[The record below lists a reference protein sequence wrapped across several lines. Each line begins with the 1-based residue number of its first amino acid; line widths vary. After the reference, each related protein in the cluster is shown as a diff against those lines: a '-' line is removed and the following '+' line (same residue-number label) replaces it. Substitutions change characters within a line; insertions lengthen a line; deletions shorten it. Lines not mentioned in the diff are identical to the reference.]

1 MIPLKTVPWQSDTWT
16 RALAD
21 AITEPRALLERL
33 ALDPAGVDFAPDF
46 PLRVP
51 LSFVERMRRGDRSDP
66 LLKQVLPTLAE
77 RDAAP
82 GYSNDPLGEADA
94 TRSPGV
100 IQKYRGRVLLI
111 AAPTCAVNCRY
122 CFRRTFP
129 YDEHRQSIAFP
140 SLVDVERDVTIS
152 EVILSGGDPLMLK
165 DAPLRR
171 LIERIDAIAHVRRIR
186 IHTRLP
192 VVIPERVTAE
202 LVALLRGTRARTSM
216 VLHVNHPNEIAGPFV
231 DALHALHSAGI
242 ALFNQT
248 VLLAGI
254 NDDAGV
260 LEELFRGLVRQ
271 RVRPYYLLQADPVR
285 GTGHLRTP
293 LARGQDLMRTLQG
306 RLTGIALPRFIC
318 DTPGGR
324 GKVPVGPDYV
334 VSRGQGTTV
343 LRTFRGED
351 VTYVDPGPPRGG

>member
-21 AITEPRALLERL
+21 AITEPRELLERL
-33 ALDPAGVDFAPDF
+33 AVDPADVDFAPDF

-51 LSFVERMRRGDRSDP
+51 LSFVARMRRGDRSDP
-66 LLKQVLPTLAE
+66 LLQQVLPTLAE
-77 RDAAP
+77 RETAP
-82 GYSNDPLGEADA
+82 GYSTDPLGEAVA
-94 TRSPGV
+94 ARSPGL

-129 YDEHRQSIAFP
+129 YDEHRQSISFP
-140 SLVDVERDVTIS
+140 SLVGIERDETIG

-171 LIERIDAIAHVRRIR
+171 LIERVDAIAHVRRIR

-202 LVALLRGTRARTSM
+202 LIALLRGTRSRTSM
-216 VLHVNHPNEIAGPFV
+216 VLHVNHPNEIAGAFV
-231 DALHALHSAGI
+231 DALHALHTAGI

-254 NDDAGV
+254 NDDVDV
-260 LEELFRGLVRQ
+260 LDELSQ
-271 RVRPYYLLQADPVR
+271 RLFDHHVMPYYLHLLDPVV
-285 GTGHLRTP
+285 GTQRFDVAD
-293 LARGQDLMRTLQG
+293 ARGIELIAALRARLPGYLVPRLVREVAG
-306 RLTGIALPRFIC
+306 RDAKQIVA
-318 DTPGGR
+318 
-324 GKVPVGPDYV
+324 
-334 VSRGQGTTV
+334 
-343 LRTFRGED
+343 
-351 VTYVDPGPPRGG
+351 